1 MTCGPEVRVAVD
13 SYARPHAQD
22 NPNIVILYEPRYLRL
37 MDGRARKQNSTYSG
51 EGMMKP
57 KKSRLQSFLKLVAW
71 YDCGTGCSFKCYY
84 FRGTTQFSSDSAD
97 NNGPEFHQTE
107 SCLFR
112 NRQHHIPMQFG
123 KHDWHAYNVHVRA
136 ARFSFR
142 FASRRISHPRPRSRR
157 RRIGCF

>member
-1 MTCGPEVRVAVD
+1 M
-13 SYARPHAQD
+13 
-22 NPNIVILYEPRYLRL
+22 L
-37 MDGRARKQNSTYSG
+37 GRMLKTIPISSSSTSRDTFGLWMVELESKTQHNSG

-107 SCLFR
+107 SCLCR